1 MAIVSRENHLDG
13 DCNGHCQQRKSFRW
27 GLQWPL
33 SAEKI
38 IQIGIA
44 MVIVSRENH
53 LDGDCNGHCQQRKS
67 FRWGLQWSLSA
78 EKII

>member
-1 MAIVSRENHLDG
+1 
-13 DCNGHCQQRKSFRW
+13 
-27 GLQWPL
+27 
-33 SAEKI
+33 
-38 IQIGIA
+38 

-78 EKII
+78 EKIIQIGIAMVICQQRKSFRWGLQWSLSAEKII